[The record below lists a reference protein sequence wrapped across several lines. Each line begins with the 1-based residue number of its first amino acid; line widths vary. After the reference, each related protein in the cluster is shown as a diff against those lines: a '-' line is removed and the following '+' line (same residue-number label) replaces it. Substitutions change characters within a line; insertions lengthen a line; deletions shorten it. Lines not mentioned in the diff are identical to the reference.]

1 MVRFKSRLNSFSGRV
16 CLSVVPLVSLSD
28 ERAFNRQEDL

>member
-1 MVRFKSRLNSFSGRV
+1 MLIFETRLNSFSGRV

-28 ERAFNRQEDL
+28 ERAFNRQEVL